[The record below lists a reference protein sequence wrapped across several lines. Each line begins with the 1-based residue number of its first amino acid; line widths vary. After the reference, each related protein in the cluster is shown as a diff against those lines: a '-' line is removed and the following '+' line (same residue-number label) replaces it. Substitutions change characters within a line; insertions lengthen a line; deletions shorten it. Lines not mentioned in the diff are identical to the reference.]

1 MAAGTIT
8 WFDEG
13 EGYGYITQDHG
24 DAPVVV
30 HGRDLWDTGRRIA
43 IGDRVEFALDR
54 GVAGA
59 EASGVRVIG
68 APTA

>member
-13 EGYGYITQDHG
+13 EDYGYITQDDG
-24 DAPVVV
+24 EAAVVV
-30 HGRDLWDTGRRIA
+30 RGRDRWDLGRA
-43 IGDRVEFALDR
+43 LAVGDRVEFGLDR
-54 GVAGA
+54 HATGA

-68 APTA
+68 LPAL